1 MSYVF
6 RFERKIYLSII
17 STLFTLSLS
26 GQNDTIHLPLHE
38 AILLAQDSSL
48 SAFRSKYTYETGY
61 WNFRN
66 YQARR
71 LPTLNMTVNPF
82 TYNRSITKQFN
93 SADSSYRYYEGQN
106 MNNSIALNLQQG
118 ITLTGGKVYIE
129 SDLGRLEN
137 YVGLKGASYSS
148 TPFRVGINQPIFG
161 FNTYKWEKR
170 IEPLKFQKAKLDY
183 IQSSENIA
191 LETVNLY
198 FNLVFAQQ
206 NLKIARSNF
215 ANTDTLYQIGQKRFK
230 LFAINKA
237 DLLTLQLELINSKNR
252 LKEAHNNNEKTVSAI
267 CIYLGIPQDKVI
279 STIIPDS
286 ISLTAIEKEV
296 VFDLAH
302 KNNPFYVGLNQ
313 QIIESDRDLERTR
326 IESRFSSNL
335 DLSFGLNQTGKNIPD
350 AFANPSEQQM
360 VNLRFQIP
368 LIDWGQKR
376 GRYNLAKSQQKLQSS
391 TLKQREID
399 FEQDM
404 LISVN
409 EFNLQVEM
417 VKSAK
422 EAAEVAVEV
431 YEMNKQRFVLG
442 QMDVNTLIMQLTR
455 KENAIVS
462 YMNSLYKYWK
472 LYYNLRYLTLF
483 DFEKNRSLINDL
495 DNKLGSRESN

>member
-1 MSYVF
+1 MIK
-6 RFERKIYLSII
+6 RKVVSWIVC
-17 STLFTLSLS
+17 TFFTLSLS
-26 GQNDTIHLPLHE
+26 GQSDTIYLPLHE

-48 SAFRSKYTYETGY
+48 SAFRSNYAYETGY
-61 WNFRN
+61 WSFRN

-106 MNNSIALNLQQG
+106 LNNSIGLNLQQG
-118 ITLTGGKVYIE
+118 ITLTGGKVYVE

-137 YVGLKGASYSS
+137 FVGVKGASYSS
-148 TPFRVGINQPIFG
+148 TPFRIGINQPVFG
-161 FNTYKWEKR
+161 FNTYKWEKQ

-183 IQSSENIA
+183 VQSSENIA

-206 NLKIARSNF
+206 NLQIARTNF
-215 ANTDTLYQIGQKRFK
+215 ANADTLYMIGQKRFK

-252 LKEAHNNNEKTVSAI
+252 LKEAHNNHEKTVSAI
-267 CIYLGIPQDKVI
+267 CIYLGIPQNTVI
-279 STIIPDS
+279 STIVPDN
-286 ISLTAIEKEV
+286 ISLTAIEKDL
-296 VFDLAH
+296 VFDLAR
-302 KNNPFYVGLNQ
+302 KNNPFYVGIDQ

-326 IESRFSSNL
+326 IESRFSSNF
-335 DLSFGLNQTGKNIPD
+335 DLSFGLNQSGRNLPD
-350 AFANPSEQQM
+350 AFENPLGQHM

-376 GRYNLAKSQQKLQSS
+376 GRYNLAKSQQKLQAS
-391 TLKQREID
+391 TLKQKEID
-399 FEQDM
+399 FEQDI
-404 LISVN
+404 LISIN

-422 EAAEVAVEV
+422 EAADVAVEV

-442 QMDVNTLIMQLTR
+442 QMDVNTLIMQLNR
-455 KENAIVS
+455 KESAMVSHVNA
-462 YMNSLYKYWK
+462 LYKYWK

-483 DFEKNRSLINDL
+483 DFEKNSMLINNL
-495 DNKLGSRESN
+495 DEKLISK

>member
-1 MSYVF
+1 MIK
-6 RFERKIYLSII
+6 RKIVSWIVC
-17 STLFTLSLS
+17 TFFTLSLS

-48 SAFRSKYTYETGY
+48 SAFRSQYAYETGY
-61 WNFRN
+61 WSFRN

-71 LPTLNMTVNPF
+71 LPTLNMTVSPF

-106 MNNSIALNLQQG
+106 LNNSIGLNLQQG
-118 ITLTGGKVYIE
+118 ITLTGGKVYVE

-137 YVGLKGASYSS
+137 FVGVKGASYSS
-148 TPFRVGINQPIFG
+148 TPFRIGINQPIFG
-161 FNTYKWEKR
+161 FNTYKWEKQ

-183 IQSSENIA
+183 VQSSENIA

-206 NLKIARSNF
+206 NLQISRTNF
-215 ANTDTLYQIGQKRFK
+215 ANADTLYMIGQKRFK

-252 LKEAHNNNEKTVSAI
+252 LKEAHNNHEKTVSAI
-267 CIYLGIPQDKVI
+267 CIYLGIPQNKII
-279 STIIPDS
+279 STIVPDN
-286 ISLTAIEKEV
+286 ISLTAIKRDE
-296 VFDLAH
+296 VFDLAR
-302 KNNPFYVGLNQ
+302 KNNPFYVGLTQ

-335 DLSFGLNQTGKNIPD
+335 DLSFGLNQTGKNLPD
-350 AFANPSEQQM
+350 AFTNPSEQQLI
-360 VNLRFQIP
+360 NLRFQIP

-376 GRYNLAKSQQKLQSS
+376 GRYNLAKSQQKLQAS
-391 TLKQREID
+391 TLKQKEID

-404 LISVN
+404 LISIN

-422 EAAEVAVEV
+422 EAADVAVEV

-442 QMDVNTLIMQLTR
+442 QMDVNTLIMQLNR
-455 KENAIVS
+455 KENAMVS
-462 YMNSLYKYWK
+462 HVNALYKYWK

-483 DFEKNRSLINDL
+483 DFEKNSTLINDL
-495 DNKLGSRESN
+495 DGKLISK

>member
-1 MSYVF
+1 MK
-6 RFERKIYLSII
+6 RRKIYFSII
-17 STLFTLSLS
+17 STLFALSVFGQNEPIQLSLH
-26 GQNDTIHLPLHE
+26 D

-48 SAFRSKYTYETGY
+48 SAFRSQYAYEAEY
-61 WNFRN
+61 WSFRN

-93 SADSSYRYYEGQN
+93 SADSTYQYYEEQN
-106 MNNSIALNLQQG
+106 LNNSIGLNLQQG
-118 ITLTGGKVYIE
+118 ITQTGGTVYVA

-137 YVGLKGASYSS
+137 YVGEKGASYSS

-170 IEPLKFQKAKLDY
+170 IEPIRFQKAKLDFV
-183 IQSSENIA
+183 QSAENIA

-206 NLKIARSNF
+206 NLKIALTSF
-215 ANTDTLYQIGQKRFK
+215 ANADTLYQIGQKRFK

-252 LKEAHNNNEKTVSAI
+252 LKEARNNNEKTVSAI
-267 CIYLGIPQDKVI
+267 CIYLGIPKDKVI
-279 STIIPDS
+279 STIVPDS
-286 ISLTAIEKEV
+286 ISLTTIERNR
-296 VFDLAH
+296 VFDLAR
-302 KNNPFYVGLNQ
+302 KNNPFYVGQNQ
-313 QIIESDRDLERTR
+313 QIIESERDLERTR

-335 DLSFGLNQTGKNIPD
+335 DLSFGLNQSGRNLHD
-350 AFANPSEQQM
+350 AFRNPLQQQM
-360 VNLRFQIP
+360 VNLTFQIP

-376 GRYNLAKSQQKLQSS
+376 GRYNLAKSQQKLESS
-391 TLKQREID
+391 TLKQKEID

-404 LISVN
+404 QITIN
-409 EFNLQVEM
+409 EFNLQYEM

-422 EAAEVAVEV
+422 EAAGVAIEV
-431 YEMNKQRFVLG
+431 YDMNKQRFVLG
-442 QMDVNTLIMQLTR
+442 QMDVNTLIVQLNR
-455 KENAIVS
+455 KENAIIS
-462 YMNSLYKYWK
+462 YVNSLYKYWR

-483 DFEKNRSLINDL
+483 DFEKNSTLVNDL
-495 DNKLGSRESN
+495 EGKLGTNVNK